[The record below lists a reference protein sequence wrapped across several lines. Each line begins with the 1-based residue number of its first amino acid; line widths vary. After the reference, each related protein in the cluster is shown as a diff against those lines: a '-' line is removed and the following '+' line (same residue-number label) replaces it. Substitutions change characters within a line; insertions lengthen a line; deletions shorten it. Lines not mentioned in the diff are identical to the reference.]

1 MKVLLLRHG
10 ETMGNQRRAYI
21 GSTDEPLS
29 PKGREQVQY
38 VSLLVPLVE
47 RVYGSPMLRCCQ
59 TAEILFPG
67 AEYHPVPDLRE
78 CDFGTF
84 EGKTYEELKD
94 DPAYRSWIDSGGEG
108 EIPGGEPAPAFR
120 RRCVKAF
127 ASLVEDAAGRGISS
141 CAVVCHG
148 GSIMAILAH
157 YSGEGDF
164 YRWQVQNAAGYFIQW
179 EESAGREEKR
189 VKVLGPFPP
198 VQK

>member
-10 ETMGNQRRAYI
+10 ETPGNRRRAYI

-29 PKGREQVQY
+29 PQGREQAQAVA
-38 VSLLVPLVE
+38 VPPVE
-47 RVYGSPMLRCCQ
+47 RVYGSPMLRCRQ

-78 CDFGTF
+78 CDFGAF
-84 EGKTYEELKD
+84 EGKSYEELKD

-108 EIPGGEPAPAFR
+108 EIPEGESAPAFR
-120 RRCVKAF
+120 RRCTEAF
-127 ASLVEDAAGRGISS
+127 ASLVEDAAGRGLSS

-164 YRWQVQNAAGYFIQW
+164 YRWQVKNAAGYFILW
-179 EESAGREEKR
+179 EESAWREEKR

-198 VQK
+198 VPK